1 MAFITGREI
10 LEETAERATE
20 GAGTCVGLPAP
31 GIEVRILRLSDDPI
45 AAWDDALLLPPGEV
59 GEVVVRGEVVTR
71 EYAGL
76 PDETGAAKIPGADG
90 SIWHRMG
97 DLGYLDEQNRL
108 WFCGRKAHRVQT
120 GQGTLFP
127 VQAEGMA
134 NNHPSVFR
142 SALVGVGAPGQQE
155 PVLIVELEPGHL
167 PKELEHEERL
177 IREILGRYSEHEA
190 FKTIRRVLFHPGF
203 PVDPRH
209 NAKIHREELAVWAA
223 GQLASR

>member
-1 MAFITGREI
+1 
-10 LEETAERATE
+10 
-20 GAGTCVGLPAP
+20 VGLPAP
-31 GIEVRILRLSDDPI
+31 GIELRILRLSDQPI
-45 AAWDDALLLPPGEV
+45 PTWDEDLLLPPGEV
-59 GEVVVRGEVVTR
+59 GEVVVRGDVVTR

-76 PDETGAAKIPGADG
+76 PEETQAAKISGTDG
-90 SIWHRMG
+90 SVWHRMG
-97 DLGYLDEQNRL
+97 DLGYLDEQGRL

-120 GQGTLFP
+120 AQGTLFP

-142 SALVGVGAPGQQE
+142 SALVGVGVPGEQE
-155 PVLIVELEPGHL
+155 PVLVVELEPGHN

-177 IREILGRYSEHEA
+177 IREILARYSEHETFRA
-190 FKTIRRVLFHPGF
+190 IRRALFHPGF

-223 GQLASR
+223 EQLASR